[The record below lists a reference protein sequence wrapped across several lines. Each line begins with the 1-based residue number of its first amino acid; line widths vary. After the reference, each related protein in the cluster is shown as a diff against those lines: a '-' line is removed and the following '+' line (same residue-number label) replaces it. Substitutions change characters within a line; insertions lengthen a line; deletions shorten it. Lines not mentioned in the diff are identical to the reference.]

1 LYSSS
6 CDILYK
12 SPYFIVSRC
21 EAVDIVNFVATL
33 GIALGLAGGLAGSSI
48 GTARAASAGLT
59 VLAEEPGYF
68 KQVLILS
75 ALPMTQTF
83 YGLIFTMLGLTSVLP
98 SVRELTAL
106 KGWAFLGIGIAVF
119 CAEFA
124 SAWMQGVVCMSG
136 IIEVPKTKGGIWVHT
151 MILASYVEL
160 FGILGLVFGYL
171 LLTMVAG
178 LPV

>member
-1 LYSSS
+1 MDL
-6 CDILYK
+6 
-12 SPYFIVSRC
+12 
-21 EAVDIVNFVATL
+21 VNFVATL

-59 VLAEEPGYF
+59 ILAEEPGYF
-68 KQVLILS
+68 KQVMILS

-83 YGLIFTMLGLTSVLP
+83 YGLIFAILGYTGVIPSVHNLTS
-98 SVRELTAL
+98 L
-106 KGWAFLGIGIAVF
+106 KAWAFLGIGIAVF

-136 IIEVPKTKGGIWVHT
+136 IIEVPKTKGSIWIHT
-151 MILASYVEL
+151 LILASYVEL
-160 FGILGLVFGYL
+160 FGILGMVFGYL
-171 LLTMVAG
+171 LLSIVAS

>member
-1 LYSSS
+1 
-6 CDILYK
+6 
-12 SPYFIVSRC
+12 
-21 EAVDIVNFVATL
+21 VDLVNFVATL

-59 VLAEEPGYF
+59 ILAEEPGYF
-68 KQVLILS
+68 KQVMILS

-83 YGLIFTMLGLTSVLP
+83 YGLIFAILGYTSVIP
-98 SVRELTAL
+98 SVHNLTPL
-106 KGWAFLGIGIAVF
+106 KAWAFLGIGIAVF

-136 IIEVPKTKGGIWVHT
+136 IIEVPKTKGSIWIHT
-151 MILASYVEL
+151 LILASYVEL
-160 FGILGLVFGYL
+160 FGILGMVFGYL
-171 LLTMVAG
+171 LLSIVAS

>member
-1 LYSSS
+1 M
-6 CDILYK
+6 D
-12 SPYFIVSRC
+12 P
-21 EAVDIVNFVATL
+21 NFVATL
-33 GIALGLAGGLAGSSI
+33 GLALGLAGGLAGSSI
-48 GTARAASAGLT
+48 GTARAASAGLA
-59 VLAEEPGYF
+59 VLAEDPGYF
-68 KQVLILS
+68 RQVIILS

-83 YGLIFTMLGLTSVLP
+83 YGLIFTLLGLTSVLP
-98 SVRELTAL
+98 SIHNLTDI

-124 SAWMQGVVCMSG
+124 SAWMQGEVCMAG
-136 IIEVPKTKGGIWVHT
+136 IVEVPRTKGAIWVHT

-178 LPV
+178 LPI

>member
-1 LYSSS
+1 
-6 CDILYK
+6 
-12 SPYFIVSRC
+12 
-21 EAVDIVNFVATL
+21 VDPVNFVATL
-33 GIALGLAGGLAGSSI
+33 GIALGLVGGLAGSSI
-48 GTARAASAGLT
+48 GTARAASAGLA

-68 KQVLILS
+68 KQVIILS

-83 YGLIFTMLGLTSVLP
+83 YGLIFTLLGLTSVLP
-98 SVRELTAL
+98 SVSGITAF
-106 KGWAFLGIGIAVF
+106 KSGAFLGIGIAVG
-119 CAEFA
+119 CAEFV
-124 SAWMQGVVCMSG
+124 SAWMQGTVCVSG

-171 LLTMVAG
+171 LLAMVAG

>member
-1 LYSSS
+1 M
-6 CDILYK
+6 DI
-12 SPYFIVSRC
+12 
-21 EAVDIVNFVATL
+21 NFVATL
-33 GIALGLAGGLAGSSI
+33 GLALGVAGGLAGSSI

-68 KQVLILS
+68 RQVIILA

-83 YGLIFTMLGLTSVLP
+83 YGLIFSMLGLTGVLP
-98 SVRELTAL
+98 AVAELTPL

-124 SAWMQGVVCMSG
+124 SAWMQGEVCMSG
-136 IIEVPKTKGGIWVHT
+136 IVEVPKTKGAIWVHT

-171 LLTMVAG
+171 LISMVAG
-178 LPV
+178 LPI

>member
-1 LYSSS
+1 MR
-6 CDILYK
+6 
-12 SPYFIVSRC
+12 VT
-21 EAVDIVNFVATL
+21 VNFVATL
-33 GIALGLAGGLAGSSI
+33 GLALGLAGGLAGSSI
-48 GTARAASAGLT
+48 GTARAASAGLA

-68 KQVLILS
+68 RQVIILA

-83 YGLIFTMLGLTSVLP
+83 YGLIFTLLGITAVLP
-98 SVRELTAL
+98 SIPTLTDI

-119 CAEFA
+119 LAEFV

-136 IIEVPKTKGGIWVHT
+136 IIEIPKTKGGIWVHT

-171 LLTMVAG
+171 MLTLVAG
-178 LPV
+178 LTI